1 MGICM
6 EQYVITISRQFGSMG
21 RSIAR
26 ELSEILGIEF
36 LDRDIVE
43 ATAKR
48 MGLPVSVISDE
59 EESMKSTFFRR
70 QYPLGMGM
78 SSLKDEIFLTQKNI
92 IRDFAAKGSCI
103 IVGRCA
109 DYILREHPRCANVF
123 ISASKED
130 RIIRLCRIHNVNEEV
145 AEEMIEKADKRRSE
159 YYNYYSYKTWGA
171 AATYHLCID
180 SSSLGI
186 EETVRFVEEFVAK
199 KLQLRF

>member
-1 MGICM
+1 M
-6 EQYVITISRQFGSMG
+6 
-21 RSIAR
+21 
-26 ELSEILGIEF
+26 F
-36 LDRDIVE
+36 L
-43 ATAKR
+43 
-48 MGLPVSVISDE
+48 
-59 EESMKSTFFRR
+59 
-70 QYPLGMGM
+70 
-78 SSLKDEIFLTQKNI
+78 
-92 IRDFAAKGSCI
+92 
-103 IVGRCA
+103 
-109 DYILREHPRCANVF
+109 
-123 ISASKED
+123 SASKED

>member
-1 MGICM
+1 M

-109 DYILREHPRCANVF
+109 DYILKEYNPFRIFIYADMESKIKRCREKGPKDEKLSDKELRQKIVG
-123 ISASKED
+123 IDKKRSKYYEFYTG
-130 RIIRLCRIHNVNEEV
+130 HSWG
-145 AEEMIEKADKRRSE
+145 DKL
-159 YYNYYSYKTWGA
+159 NFD
-171 AATYHLCID
+171 LCINTTQT
-180 SSSLGI
+180 I
-186 EETVRFVEEFVAK
+186 IKQIVPVIAK
-199 KLQLRF
+199 LF